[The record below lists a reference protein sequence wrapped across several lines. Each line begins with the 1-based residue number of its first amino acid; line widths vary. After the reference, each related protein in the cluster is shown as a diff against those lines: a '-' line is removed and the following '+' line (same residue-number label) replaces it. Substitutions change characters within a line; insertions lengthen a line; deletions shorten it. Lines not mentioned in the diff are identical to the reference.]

1 MTHHRVLI
9 PSSVQAGATLDISGE
24 EAHHAL
30 RVRRLA
36 PGAVLELLD
45 GEGAIAL
52 SVLEATDKRGKHDW
66 HMRVRIDEVRH
77 MPPPH
82 PRLEVCASAPKGEA
96 SEQLVDQL
104 SQAGAWSWSPLVCA
118 RTEVDPREGKLER
131 LERHAREASKQCGRA
146 WRLRVE
152 PRITLDDAL
161 AEARGAPADD
171 PCTLVLAH
179 VSGTPYVPTGSRRI
193 RLLVGPV
200 GDFEEREIDAARRAG
215 ARIACFG
222 EHVMRIE
229 TACLAAAA
237 VILDHERRG

>member
-1 MTHHRVLI
+1 MTHHRVLV
-9 PSSVQAGATLDISGE
+9 SSPIQVGSSIQIAGD

-36 PGAVLELLD
+36 AGAVLELLD
-45 GEGAIAL
+45 GEGAVGL
-52 SVLEATDKRGKHDW
+52 GVVEATDKRGKHDW
-66 HMRVRIDEVRH
+66 VMQVRVDEVRH
-77 MPPPH
+77 VQAPR

-104 SQAGAWSWSPLVCA
+104 SQVGAWSWSPLACA

-152 PRITLDDAL
+152 PRISLADAL
-161 AEARGAPADD
+161 ADRGAA
-171 PCTLVLAH
+171 LVLAH
-179 VSGTPYVPTGSRRI
+179 VSGAPYQACGAERI

-200 GDFEEREIDAARRAG
+200 GDFEDREIEAARLAG
-215 ARIACFG
+215 ARVASFG
-222 EHVMRIE
+222 VHVMRIE
-229 TACLAAAA
+229 TACVAAAA
-237 VILDHERRG
+237 VILDHEGRVRSASRT